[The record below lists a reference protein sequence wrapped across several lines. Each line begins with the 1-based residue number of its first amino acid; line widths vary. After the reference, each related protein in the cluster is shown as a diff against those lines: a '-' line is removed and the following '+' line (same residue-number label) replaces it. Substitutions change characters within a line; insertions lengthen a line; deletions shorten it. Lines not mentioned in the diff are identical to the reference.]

1 MKQWLTLANSFDLI
15 FAVLAAAGAL
25 ATLQTF
31 VVGRHY
37 IIPSVI
43 LTVTVLLGNLARWGL
58 RQQVW
63 AKQILFWCGFLF
75 TAHLFMALF
84 FSKRYREI
92 LGDAFEPVCG
102 IVFLLFAFLTWQ
114 YARGNRIFSRG

>member
-1 MKQWLTLANSFDLI
+1 MKQWLALANSFDLI
-15 FAVLAAAGAL
+15 FAQLAFDGVL

-31 VVGRHY
+31 AIGQHY

-43 LTVTVLLGNLARWGL
+43 LAVTVLLANVARYGLANHP
-58 RQQVW
+58 W

-75 TAHLFMALF
+75 TADVFMALF

-92 LGDAFEPVCG
+92 LGDAFEPACG
-102 IVFLLFAFLTWQ
+102 AVFLLFAFLTWQ
-114 YARGNRIFSRG
+114 YARRNRIFVRR